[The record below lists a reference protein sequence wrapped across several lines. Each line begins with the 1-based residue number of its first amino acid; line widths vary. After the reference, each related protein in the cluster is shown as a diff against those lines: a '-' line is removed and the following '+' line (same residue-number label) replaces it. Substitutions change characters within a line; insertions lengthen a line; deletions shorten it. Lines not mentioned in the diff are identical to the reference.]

1 MLVGL
6 ENVGLYLVAICV
18 LVLWLETLEH
28 DLVLK
33 DALFDLFTW
42 EFDLLEFLEVFLEGV
57 EGLGVLALD
66 RVETVLVW
74 EGQLDVLFGGKF
86 LLEHWNLFWASL
98 SHYSV

>member
-1 MLVGL
+1 
-6 ENVGLYLVAICV
+6 
-18 LVLWLETLEH
+18 
-28 DLVLK
+28 
-33 DALFDLFTW
+33 
-42 EFDLLEFLEVFLEGV
+42 
-57 EGLGVLALD
+57 LD